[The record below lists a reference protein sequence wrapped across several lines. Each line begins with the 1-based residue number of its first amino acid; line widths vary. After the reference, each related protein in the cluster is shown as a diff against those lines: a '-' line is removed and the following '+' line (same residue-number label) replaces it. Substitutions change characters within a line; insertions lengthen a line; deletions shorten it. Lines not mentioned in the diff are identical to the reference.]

1 MARHHIFEILN
12 SKYNV
17 EKEIAKI
24 IDLCNSSCFEFGYQH
39 LTAEEIFDRF
49 LLTDWKQRRAYLSCK
64 EMLKD
69 IKKYIEENFSI
80 PYNEAYL
87 LKLEYYAN
95 ILQQI
100 EFNLNFIY
108 SKTKLRATNSFILA
122 IKNLNYLLEQLNYE
136 KLIISEEEKVL
147 LIPKNPEATAVAEI
161 SSEDTALA
169 IFMYNHHSL
178 KGDVTEKR
186 RLLYQISLEYET
198 LLKKPIEGYNDFF
211 NKTNQLLNNLHIRHD
226 NKTKDGNKNNVIEID
241 DKELENWYDELYQ
254 LLLFCVLIHDNL
266 ERKNRVADFLKSMK
280 E

>member
-1 MARHHIFEILN
+1 MTRQNIFEILKN
-12 SKYNV
+12 KYNI
-17 EKEIAKI
+17 EKEIDKI
-24 IDLCNSSCFEFGYQH
+24 IKLCDSDCFEHNFQH
-39 LTAEEIFDRF
+39 STAEGVFDYVI
-49 LLTDWKQRRAYLSCK
+49 LKDWKQRGTYLSCK

-69 IKKYIEENFSI
+69 IKEYIKDYNI
-80 PYNEAYL
+80 PDNEACL

-100 EFNLNFIY
+100 EFNLHFIY
-108 SKTKLRATNSFILA
+108 SKTLLRATNSFELA
-122 IKNLNYLLEQLNYE
+122 IENLDYLLEKLNYE

-147 LIPKNPEATAVAEI
+147 LVPKKPESTAVAEI

-169 IFMYNHHSL
+169 ILMYNHGSL

-186 RLLYQISLEYET
+186 KLLYQISLEYET
-198 LLKKPIEGYNDFF
+198 LLKNPIEGYNDFF

-266 ERKNRVADFLKSMK
+266 ERKNRVADFLKNIK
-280 E
+280 

>member
-1 MARHHIFEILN
+1 MMARKNIFELLDKSFDIKNEFQKIQELFVL
-12 SKYNV
+12 KLV
-17 EKEIAKI
+17 EYTDFNFKTHK
-24 IDLCNSSCFEFGYQH
+24 LS
-39 LTAEEIFDRF
+39 LEEYFNNF
-49 LLTDWKQRRAYLSCK
+49 LLSTWKQRRTFISCY
-64 EMLKD
+64 EIRD
-69 IKKYIEENFSI
+69 ILFNNLNFKNI
-80 PYNEAYL
+80 NDIITA
-87 LKLEYYAN
+87 LEYYLN
-95 ILQQI
+95 II
-100 EFNLNFIY
+100 EIINLKVKYKNSMECNLNQY
-108 SKTKLRATNSFILA
+108 Y
-122 IKNLNYLLEQLNYE
+122 YLLLQNINIILEHLNYE

-169 IFMYNHHSL
+169 IFMYNHHSM

-266 ERKNRVADFLKSMK
+266 ERKNRVADFLKNL
-280 E
+280 